1 MPFTLVY
8 GDNLA
13 DFPKLG
19 DQMLR
24 DRGTQFI
31 DDLGWELTTDERGR
45 ELDEYD
51 GCNPLYLILSDD
63 NGDHVASTRL
73 MPTTGPNMAADHFAH
88 LTDDIAISSATIW
101 ETTRF
106 FVAQKAQRRAA
117 PALMWAGC
125 EIALRAGVEFYLG
138 VIGTH
143 MERVFTACGWK
154 PEVIGRSGEGA
165 NAISSCLWEVTP
177 EISER
182 LARRAGIRPGDHD
195 LRIHRPLHASAGVL
209 AAQNVASGAAM
220 AA

>member
-8 GDNLA
+8 GEHLT
-13 DFPKLG
+13 DFPELG

-31 DDLGWELTTDERGR
+31 DDLGWQLNTDDLGR

-51 GCNPLYLILSDD
+51 SCNPLYLILADEA
-63 NGDHVASTRL
+63 GDHVASTRR
-73 MPTTGPNMAADHFAH
+73 MPTTGPNMAAKHFSH
-88 LTDDIAISSATIW
+88 LTDGVAISSATIW

-106 FVAQKAQRRAA
+106 FVAQKAQRCAA
-117 PALMWAGC
+117 PTLMWAGC

-138 VIGTH
+138 VIGAH

-154 PEVIGRSGEGA
+154 PEVIGRSGEGV
-165 NAISSCLWEVTP
+165 NAICACLWEVTP
-177 EISER
+177 EISEK
-182 LARRAGIRPGDHD
+182 LARKAGIRPGDHD
-195 LRIHRPLHASAGVL
+195 LRIHRPKFTVARAL
-209 AAQNVASGAAM
+209 AVDATIEKAAF